1 LARFV
6 LADASPIIGLSR
18 VGGGLALLERLFG
31 QVHITRQVRRDVLP
45 GTGKPGELEISQALD
60 SGILRVLNRDWPEP
74 QFPWLHDGEASTLRA
89 AINLRRPCLVLID
102 EREARKTLRS
112 LASDTIGVSGTI
124 AVVGAA
130 KQRGL
135 IPSARAVFEELQ
147 RKNFY
152 VSRALVAG
160 ILESTG
166 EARISPVAAPK
177 SSTGPQRAK
186 KRRRRK

>member
-1 LARFV
+1 MRARSSV
-6 LADASPIIGLSR
+6 SPESAAASPCSSGCSPRSTLRDRFAGTSFPEPASR
-18 VGGGLALLERLFG
+18 ESWRSHRHWIAESCAYSIWL
-31 QVHITRQVRRDVLP
+31 
-45 GTGKPGELEISQALD
+45 
-60 SGILRVLNRDWPEP
+60 EP

-112 LASDTIGVSGTI
+112 LSSDTIGVSGTI

-135 IPSARAVFEELQ
+135 IPSAKAVFEELQ

-166 EARISPVAAPK
+166 EARIPPVAAPK
-177 SSTGPQRAK
+177 SSTRPQRAK
-186 KRRRRK
+186 RRRRRK